1 MAAAQFDQTQGVPDA
16 MSIETETNTAQ
27 TPPHKDKAGEYAFGL
42 LEGAERDAFEA
53 QLQVDPTLA
62 IEVARW

>member
-1 MAAAQFDQTQGVPDA
+1 

-27 TPPHKDKAGEYAFGL
+27 TPPRKDKAGEYALAL